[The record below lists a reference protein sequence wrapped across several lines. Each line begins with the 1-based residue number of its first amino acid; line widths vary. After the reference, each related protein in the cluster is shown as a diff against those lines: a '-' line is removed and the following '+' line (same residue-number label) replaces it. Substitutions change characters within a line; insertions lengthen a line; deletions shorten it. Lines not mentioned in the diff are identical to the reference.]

1 MLIVCGPRDEGLC
14 DRFHVSRPLSALSEQ
29 TTALV
34 HTCESQLRN
43 LAQKTCTAERVLVG
57 KSVRSTTYILL
68 PLGIAVAARRGF
80 VSPPIV
86 RKSLHFAVG
95 PASNVRMTD
104 ISNV

>member
-43 LAQKTCTAERVLVG
+43 LAQKTCTGG
-57 KSVRSTTYILL
+57 KSLSWEVRAVNHLHTSASWHRGCCEAWVCKSANRQKIP
-68 PLGIAVAARRGF
+68 PLCRG
-80 VSPPIV
+80 P
-86 RKSLHFAVG
+86 REQCE
-95 PASNVRMTD
+95 D
-104 ISNV
+104 

>member
-1 MLIVCGPRDEGLC
+1 MRK
-14 DRFHVSRPLSALSEQ
+14 R
-29 TTALV
+29 
-34 HTCESQLRN
+34 
-43 LAQKTCTAERVLVG
+43 LARAERVLVG

-104 ISNV
+104 IFNV